1 MNNSISR
8 FLLIGVFVCQ
18 CLLALLF
25 VASPSPSEIKLSNQ
39 DVMRLSEAMAEELVR
54 KNLSAMTYA
63 SASLETGDQQSNLNP
78 ELLVSMMAAVVGQ
91 ELRKFEHN
99 LNLQVTQEVVTKEE
113 VAIQEVKPL
122 TEEQLQQQEMAYQTT
137 SALVDS
143 AIANGVWTMNDS
155 LSLLQQMSVLPPEEL
170 DDLRDRFFRAV
181 NNQQVELESIP
192 MF

>member
-1 MNNSISR
+1 
-8 FLLIGVFVCQ
+8 
-18 CLLALLF
+18 LLF